1 MNYIGPDNI
10 IAKRQQYFYPATSC
24 FYKNPPQIVR
34 GFMQFLFD
42 HTNKKYVDFF
52 AGVSV
57 MNCGHTNPEILK
69 DTIEQLNNIQHT
81 TTLYLTQPM
90 VDLAEKLAEILPGDI
105 KRTFFCVTGSE
116 ANEGAMALARLHT
129 KKNKF
134 IALTGGL
141 HGRTHLTL
149 SVTGIPMW
157 RLDDN
162 LLKENV
168 FFIERPYS
176 PSISYEEAMEK
187 SLQQLE
193 EVLKEHSSDICAM
206 IIEPLQGNGGIIMY
220 PRDYLKKVKAL
231 LQAHNVLLIVDEV
244 QTGYGRTGKMF
255 CIEHYDVVPD
265 IIVTAKALGNGIPIS
280 TFSTTDE
287 IAKSFNKPSASTFG
301 GNPIAAQTALSVLN
315 YIERNNLVEKSN
327 ELGKYLRNKLEQ
339 LSSPFI
345 QEIRGC
351 GLMQGM
357 QLQSI
362 DNYLNSA
369 EITDM
374 ILEQMKDLGFLV
386 GKNGLGRDVLAFQP
400 PLVISKED
408 IDAMILSLESVLKNL
423 NELLK
428 SIKAEVDSDLEI
440 AEIKDLITR
449 RWAEYDV

>member
-10 IAKRQQYFYPATSC
+10 LEKRNEYFFPATSC
-24 FYKNPPQIVR
+24 FYENPPQIVS
-34 GFMQFLFD
+34 GSMQYLFD
-42 HTNKKYVDFF
+42 NNNNRYTDFY

-57 MNCGHTNPEILK
+57 MSCGHSNPAIIK
-69 DTIEQLNNIQHT
+69 GTIEQLHKIQHT

-116 ANEGAMALARLHT
+116 ANEGAMALARLHS
-129 KKNKF
+129 KKTGF

-162 LLKENV
+162 LIKENI

-176 PSISYEEAMEK
+176 PSISYEEASKK
-187 SLQQLE
+187 SLLQLE
-193 EVLKEHSSDICAM
+193 AVLKEHGNNICAM
-206 IIEPLQGNGGIIMY
+206 IVEPIQGNGGIIMY
-220 PRDYLKKVKAL
+220 QKDYLKKVKAL
-231 LQAHNVLLIVDEV
+231 LEEHNVLLIVDEV

-255 CIEHYDVVPD
+255 CIENYDVVPD

-287 IAKSFNKPSASTFG
+287 IARSFNKASASTFG
-301 GNPIAAQTALSVLN
+301 GNPVAAQTAISVLN
-315 YIERNNLVEKSN
+315 YIEKNNLVQRAN
-327 ELGKYLRNKLEQ
+327 ELGNYLKHNLQQ

-351 GLMQGM
+351 GLMLGM
-357 QLQSI
+357 QIQSI
-362 DNYLNSA
+362 REDITSA

-374 ILEQMKDLGFLV
+374 IMEEMKELGFLV
-386 GKNGLGRDVLAFQP
+386 GKNGLNRDVIAFQP

-408 IDAMILSLESVLKNL
+408 IDSMISSLTTVLKKL
-423 NELLK
+423 NER
-428 SIKAEVDSDLEI
+428 V
-440 AEIKDLITR
+440 
-449 RWAEYDV
+449 